1 MLRQTQAIP
10 RHLIFVLE
18 DGDIVVQRGANVV
31 ELLATHEHRVYDDF
45 DRDHAVTDGELQAL
59 MEQKIITA
67 FDEMTVWL
75 PKPEPS
81 RELSY
86 YFLDT
91 KLPPI
96 TLKMV
101 KLLLHTAG
109 LKYVAKTR
117 MGRVSIMG
125 GVGDPFSR
133 LPDAE
138 MAFTL
143 VKQALG
149 DHLINLSI
157 EKITINPRADETQ
170 VADVVQFE
178 DLIRETPMTTLA
190 DRHLLIVEPEDSLA
204 EELQVVLQTLGV
216 HVQTASHGEQALEIM
231 LDEEPDLLIV
241 DLALPD
247 MHGYE
252 LIAKVRRDPIMASTP
267 ILAISHLDTEIDAVF
282 ALNVA
287 KVEDYLVR
295 PVGVNVL
302 RQRVLT
308 LLNQMR

>member
-1 MLRQTQAIP
+1 MPPQTQAIP

-18 DGDIVVQRGANVV
+18 DGDIVVQRGANMV

-45 DRDHAVTDGELQAL
+45 DRDHAVTDNELQEL
-59 MEQKIITA
+59 LESKVITD
-67 FDEMTVWL
+67 FDEMTVWI
-75 PKPEPS
+75 PKPEAS

-86 YFLDT
+86 FFLDT

-101 KLLLHTAG
+101 KLLLQTAG
-109 LKYVAKTR
+109 LKYMAKTR
-117 MGRVSIMG
+117 MGRVAIMG
-125 GVGDPFSR
+125 TVGDPFSR
-133 LPDAE
+133 LNDAE
-138 MAFTL
+138 TAFVL

-149 DHLINLSI
+149 EHLIDLSI

-170 VADVVQFE
+170 VADVVKFD

-190 DRHLLIVEPEDSLA
+190 DRHLLIVEPEA
-204 EELQVVLQTLGV
+204 AMGEQLQMVLETLGV
-216 HVQTASHGEQALEIM
+216 QVQTATLGEQAIEIM
-231 LDEEPDLLIV
+231 LDEEPDLV
-241 DLALPD
+241 VVELALPD

-252 LIAKVRRDPIMASTP
+252 LIAKIRRDPMMATTP
-267 ILAISHLDTEIDAVF
+267 IVVLSHLDTEIDSVF

-287 KVEDYLVR
+287 KVDEYLVK

-302 RQRVLT
+302 RHCVLT
-308 LLNQMR
+308 LLNHMR